1 MQNAPLQ
8 NGLILSPSLRLKCAQ
23 KTQSPVTVLA
33 DSGVEN
39 VNGVVD
45 NFLFGGILKRV
56 LAQVEIVE
64 SNSRSCLIAHWT
76 IEPPTRFTSEG
87 QRMYRASLKLLDAR
101 HAKRASLATE
111 H

>member
-1 MQNAPLQ
+1 VEK
-8 NGLILSPSLRLKCAQ
+8 LSPTTTCEVLAEAAKELPD
-23 KTQSPVTVLA
+23 TQSPVTVLA

-39 VNGVVD
+39 VSGAVD
-45 NFLFGGILKRV
+45 KFLFGGILKRV

-101 HAKRASLATE
+101 HAKRASLATKR
-111 H
+111 